1 MITSKGIIIVARII
15 MKTRCLPL
23 NRYFARPNPVRA
35 ERNTVVTVTAEAT
48 INELRI
54 FLR

>member
-1 MITSKGIIIVARII
+1 MMVARII
-15 MKTRCLPL
+15 MKTMCLPL
-23 NRYFARPNPVRA
+23 NWYFARPNPVRA
-35 ERNTVVTVTAEAT
+35 ERNTVVAVTAEAT